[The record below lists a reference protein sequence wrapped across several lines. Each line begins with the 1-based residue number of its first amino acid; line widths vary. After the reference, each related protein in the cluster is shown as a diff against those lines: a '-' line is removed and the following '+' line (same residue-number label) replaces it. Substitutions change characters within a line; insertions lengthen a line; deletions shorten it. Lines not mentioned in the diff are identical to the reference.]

1 METNE
6 LVAEC
11 TRLYIELTKLQAKYH
26 TLQIKFGEKSTREKN
41 LTQQVSDTNKANQ
54 KLKKIVND
62 LRDENVINAETAEIL
77 KVI

>member
-1 METNE
+1 MEKNE

-11 TRLYIELTKLQAKYH
+11 SRLYVELTKLQTKYH
-26 TLQIKFGEKSTREKN
+26 TLQIKLGEKATREKN
-41 LTQQVSDTNKANQ
+41 LTQQVLDTKKANQ

-62 LRDENVINAETAEIL
+62 LRDESFINVETAEIL